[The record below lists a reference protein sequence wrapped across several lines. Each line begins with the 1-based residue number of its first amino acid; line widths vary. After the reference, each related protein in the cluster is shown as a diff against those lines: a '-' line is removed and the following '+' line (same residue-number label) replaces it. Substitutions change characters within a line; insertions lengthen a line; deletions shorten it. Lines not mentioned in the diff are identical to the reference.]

1 MHCALR
7 RLVVRKTETEEM
19 SVHPHSLAS
28 EHVQPTHQGLPVGVH
43 SRIQR
48 QWNLKRLQ
56 ERNQILSVCYG
67 YVQTE
72 RMALNGTRTNMKALR
87 HIIGFQPLGV
97 EPLFQRLGLPAMAE
111 CVAKPDASQ
120 WRHFVEAGT
129 SAGFERK
136 IWIGSNT
143 NVQNVISLAKIVRDL
158 GPDAPA
164 RRICSDSAAAS
175 ANKDREPA
183 RRAVHRCIAS

>member
-87 HIIGFQPLGV
+87 HKIGFQPLGV
-97 EPLFQRLGLPAMAE
+97 EAFGPLSGSARTPAQTDLAYFWAANYLVVWHQALRDISSAHALHIGKSARLFALADLAMA
-111 CVAKPDASQ
+111 DAGITAWDTKRHYVF
-120 WRHFVEAGT
+120 WRPITAIQE
-129 SAGFERK
+129 
-136 IWIGSNT
+136 
-143 NVQNVISLAKIVRDL
+143 
-158 GPDAPA
+158 
-164 RRICSDSAAAS
+164 
-175 ANKDREPA
+175 
-183 RRAVHRCIAS
+183 